1 MNFVQLT
8 GLRVVRT
15 CGFISNKNYG
25 ALEIFWSDVFH
36 EFALPLNMIEQEKK
50 IKFEFQQSL
59 VLSCK

>member
-15 CGFISNKNYG
+15 YGFISNENYG
-25 ALEIFWSDVFH
+25 ALEIFDVFH

>member
-15 CGFISNKNYG
+15 CGFISNKKYG
-25 ALEIFWSDVFH
+25 ALEIFVVFH

-50 IKFEFQQSL
+50 K
-59 VLSCK
+59 

>member
-50 IKFEFQQSL
+50 K
-59 VLSCK
+59 